1 MLRTPRL
8 TSDTSISGVLILA
21 ARTCTSVSPINC
33 GHSSLHRLEIGTDDC
48 SIAGWSDE
56 RCASS
61 TLDPSQQAQIT
72 AIACLFLASSFSRL
86 SSLRACEA
94 FEKELQN
101 SLGKEGYCCFPT
113 EKEKQRSQKNKDPS
127 HHQNG
132 KRQSV
137 CHHPTPKRWQAREPS
152 ACSVA

>member
-8 TSDTSISGVLILA
+8 TSDTSISGVLLLA
-21 ARTCTSVSPINC
+21 ARTCTSVSHINC

-48 SIAGWSDE
+48 SIAGWSDG

-94 FEKELQN
+94 CEKELQN
-101 SLGKEGYCCFPT
+101 SLRQGRLLPLPKGERKRKIPVTIEMVNAKACATTPH
-113 EKEKQRSQKNKDPS
+113 RNA
-127 HHQNG
+127 G
-132 KRQSV
+132 KRESPVRAQ
-137 CHHPTPKRWQAREPS
+137 
-152 ACSVA
+152 